1 MSPAQPKNLPFP
13 VGFTNTRTF
22 KKIRVDFPAAAG
34 IGAAILLIDYAVSQP
49 NHEFYFEDLEFLSR
63 DFDVSRKI
71 LEDIVLSYDLFKI
84 FEKDDKKV
92 VSPFIIKQLEPY
104 YKAVEDGKLGGEI
117 TSAKRKIK
125 QKQQLLEL
133 HNKLSEVNSIQGC
146 LEYPTSTLVPNNKLI
161 NKIKEDKETLSI
173 ESGNERDIFKNLQS
187 FKSHFIAKNTN
198 VPFYT
203 QGIGY
208 EPTTPFKINESGY
221 VVNLVS
227 TKIISKEEALKIW
240 EYLFNFY
247 QNQKIG
253 A

>member
-1 MSPAQPKNLPFP
+1 MSQPKNLPFP

-22 KKIRVDFPAAAG
+22 KKIRLDFPAAAG
-34 IGAAILLIDYAVSQP
+34 IGAAILLIDYAVAQP
-49 NHEFYFEDLEFLSR
+49 NHEFYFEDLEFLSK

-84 FEKDDKKV
+84 YEKEKRKV
-92 VSPFIIKQLEPY
+92 VSPFIIQQLEPY
-104 YKAVEDGKLGGEI
+104 YRAVEDGKLGGEI
-117 TSAKRKIK
+117 SSTKRKIK

-133 HNKLSEVNSIQGC
+133 HNKLSEVDSIQGG
-146 LEYPTSTLVPNNKLI
+146 LKYPTSTPQPYNKL
-161 NKIKEDKETLSI
+161 NKLNKERKETLSR
-173 ESGNERDIFKNLQS
+173 ESGDERDIFKNLQS

-203 QGIGY
+203 QGVGY
-208 EPTTPFKINESGY
+208 EVSTPFKVNESGY
-221 VVNLVS
+221 IVNMVS
-227 TKIISKEEALKIW
+227 GKILTADEALKIW

-247 QNQKIG
+247 KNQKIG

>member
-1 MSPAQPKNLPFP
+1 MSQPKNLPFP

-34 IGAAILLIDYAVSQP
+34 LGAAILLIDYAVAQP
-49 NHEFYFEDLEFLSR
+49 NHEFYLEDLDFLSR

-84 FEKDDKKV
+84 YEKDDKKV

-104 YKAVEDGKLGGEI
+104 YKAVEAGKLGGEI
-117 TSAKRKIK
+117 TSTKRKIK

-161 NKIKEDKETLSI
+161 NKIKEENKETLSR
-173 ESGNERDIFKNLQS
+173 ESRNERDIFKNLQS
-187 FKSHFIAKNTN
+187 FKSHFINKNTN

-208 EPTTPFKINESGY
+208 EPATPFKINESKL
-221 VVNLVS
+221 VVNMVNS
-227 TKIISKEEALKIW
+227 KILSKEEALEVW